1 MSAVSPE
8 ELISDV
14 KPWDKDSWRRFV
26 EEHVV
31 PIRILADNV
40 ARQFGGDA
48 SAEVAKTLAD
58 SASCVIE
65 MAKKVIG
72 EVKVEF
78 EVPTD
83 PIEGL
88 RLLVEKCGNTF
99 LGVGDAGKYTLFA
112 WTLRKVTREYLFE
125 ALYPSLKDKEKRD
138 RTFEILGIREDLP
151 LFVPAVRSPLTENL
165 TVLGYPDYPSYCRIE
180 EWASGYTR
188 YVTLSILP
196 AREAT
201 LGGSICRFVDRI
213 VAVLGRPGILSGVE
227 PSADVVKLYL
237 DKCPA
242 RPAELYEYS
251 WIKHNWRR
259 SYAELDELCKQR
271 ADYSWSIQG
280 FAIRCVYTLRSPDK
294 WEGVYQETN
303 LLSFFRL
310 VMPSLI
316 TGRTELLLTSDW
328 RFAFTL
334 ERVV

>member
-1 MSAVSPE
+1 
-8 ELISDV
+8 
-14 KPWDKDSWRRFV
+14 
-26 EEHVV
+26 
-31 PIRILADNV
+31 
-40 ARQFGGDA
+40 
-48 SAEVAKTLAD
+48 SAEVAKALAD
-58 SASCVIE
+58 SASRVIE
-65 MAKKVIG
+65 VAKKVIG

-78 EVPTD
+78 GAPTD

-138 RTFEILGIREDLP
+138 KTFEILGIREDRP
-151 LFVPAVRSPLTENL
+151 LFVPAVKSTLAENL
-165 TVLGYPDYPSYCRIE
+165 TVLGYPDYPSICRVE
-180 EWASGYTR
+180 EWGH

-213 VAVLGRPGILSGVE
+213 VAVLGRPGILSSVE
-227 PSADVVKLYL
+227 PSADVVKNYL

-242 RPAELYEYS
+242 RPTGLYELS

-259 SYAELDELCKQR
+259 SYAELDELCKVR
-271 ADYSWSIQG
+271 CDYPWNIQG
-280 FAIRCVYTLRSPDK
+280 FAIRCVDILRSPDE
-294 WEGVYQETN
+294 WSGLNQETN

-310 VMPSLI
+310 VMPSLV
-316 TGRTELLLTSDW
+316 TGRTELLFSSDGKVVL
-328 RFAFTL
+328 TL
-334 ERVV
+334 ERVLS